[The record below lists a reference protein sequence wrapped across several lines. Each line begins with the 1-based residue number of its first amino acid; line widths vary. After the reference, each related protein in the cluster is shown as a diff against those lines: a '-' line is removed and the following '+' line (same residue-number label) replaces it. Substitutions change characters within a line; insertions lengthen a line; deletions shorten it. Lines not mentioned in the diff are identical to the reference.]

1 MFELKRLSPQGIE
14 AALARAEHYRLL
26 SEPAEAD
33 SICRDVLE
41 VDPANQRA
49 LVVLILSLSDRIQED
64 GMACVKEARS
74 LLARLEDP
82 YARVYYEGLVH
93 ERHAKAVLRGHMPGS
108 GGIAYEQIEQAMQ
121 CFEAAEAIRPAGND
135 DALLRWN
142 TCVRLL
148 QRVPHLKPHV
158 EDHVV
163 HLLE

>member
-1 MFELKRLSPQGIE
+1 MFELKRLSPQGVE

-26 SEPAEAD
+26 NEPHEAD
-33 SICRDVLE
+33 SICRDVLA
-41 VDPANQRA
+41 VDAENQRA

-64 GMACVKEARS
+64 GMVCVKEARS
-74 LLARLEDP
+74 LLPRLEDP

-93 ERHAKAVLRGHMPGS
+93 ERQAKAMLRGHMPGS
-108 GGIAYEQIEQAMQ
+108 GGIAYEQIEQAMK
-121 CFEAAEAIRPAGND
+121 CFEAAEAIRPAGNN

-148 QRVPHLKPHV
+148 DRFPHLRPQI
-158 EDHVV
+158 EERVV